1 MKALPA
7 NASLA
12 PRTLP
17 AVPGSGQEPN
27 TKTKPAAADASLCE
41 REPIHI
47 PGAIQPHGA
56 VLATMAG
63 GRLVTHA
70 SANLAAILG
79 RSAGDALGRP
89 LEDVIGKAACQALE
103 GCAGPGMA
111 LSKVHTSPGPNGGD
125 LRLHAHR
132 SGRHICI
139 DIEPICPSP
148 GLAAPLAM
156 AQSVLETFWY
166 AATCADLCDLAVRG
180 LKSISGYDRVM
191 AYRFGEDGH
200 GEVIAE
206 ACAERLEPYLGL
218 HYPATDVPPQ
228 ARRIYLRQSV
238 GAIADSNYKPV
249 PLLVDPAL
257 ADATALD
264 LTYSPFRSVSP
275 CHVEFMRNM
284 GTAASLTIGLAQG
297 PDLWGMLVCHHGTP
311 RIAGPELRAVAEMV
325 GQVVS
330 LLLASLS
337 ENEVYAQRF
346 ERIATLRALVD
357 RLAAPEPL
365 ADAFAAAEEDLLYL
379 VEATGAVVR
388 LSGASLCLGRTPA
401 LPVAEHALAVLQSE
415 AGGRVL
421 AVDDLG
427 LRHPELADCT
437 SEASGALLLPLA
449 QDTDD
454 AILWFRP
461 ELSRTVT
468 WGGNPAENAVDPVTA
483 RMFPRVSFAAWKE
496 IVKGH
501 SAPWA
506 AADLALARE
515 LRSAVQTEIAHRN
528 KADLARLR
536 HFDPLTGLPNRN
548 LLEDWLAEALGD
560 TGTRAAVLFIDIDRF
575 KAVND
580 TIGREA
586 GDALLVEIAR
596 RLLAAACPGSLT
608 ARLGGDEF
616 VIVCRGVDR
625 DTVTEFGERIR
636 QTVETPFEIFGR
648 PCYVSA
654 SIGIA
659 VAGESGGLD
668 LIQAADMAMYVAKRC
683 GGNGAKVFEPSLY
696 DLAARQFELDRDL
709 HEALTGV
716 DQFTLVYQPTF
727 RLAGG
732 TMHLAGFEAL
742 VRWRHPRLG
751 WIAPALFI
759 PQAEASGLI
768 LPLGDWVLSRALHEG
783 RGLVR
788 QDEGLSLAVNVS
800 ALQLAQP
807 GFCSGLAGLLED
819 EGFPP
824 AKLCLEVTESML
836 SDVAVSCTLADVRKL
851 GVRVAIDDFGMGYS
865 SLSCLRRLP
874 VDVLKLDRNFLK
886 DVEGDARGAGFI
898 GAVIAF
904 AHAAGMSVVVEGIE
918 TQPQLDIA
926 SAGGADVLQ
935 GFLLATPLSAMA
947 AVELVGRTRTTP

>member
-1 MKALPA
+1 MNTAPA
-7 NASLA
+7 NADRA
-12 PRTLP
+12 ARTLP
-17 AVPGSGQEPN
+17 AGPGGSQPDAR
-27 TKTKPAAADASLCE
+27 TRTAAADASPCDL
-41 REPIHI
+41 EPIHI

-63 GRLVTHA
+63 GRLVTHV

-79 RSAGDALGRP
+79 KPAGDALGRP
-89 LEDVIGKAACQALE
+89 LADVIGKAACQALE

-111 LSKVHTSPGPNGGD
+111 LSKVHTSSGPNGGD
-125 LRLHAHR
+125 VRLHAHR

-139 DIEPICPSP
+139 DIEPVRPTP
-148 GLAAPLAM
+148 ELATPLTM
-156 AQSVLETFWY
+156 AQSVLETLWY
-166 AATCADLCDLAVRG
+166 AATRADLCDLAVGG
-180 LKSISGYDRVM
+180 LRSITGYDRVM
-191 AYRFGEDGH
+191 AYRFSEDGH

-206 ACAERLEPYLGL
+206 ARAEWLEPYLGL

-228 ARRIYLRQSV
+228 ARRLYLRQSV

-257 ADATALD
+257 DDETPLD
-264 LTYSPFRSVSP
+264 LTYSALRSVSP
-275 CHVEFMRNM
+275 CHLEFMRNM
-284 GTAASLTIGLAQG
+284 KTAASLTIGLAQG

-311 RIAGPELRAVAEMV
+311 RIAGPELRSVAELV

-330 LLLASLS
+330 LLLASLG

-346 ERIATLRALVD
+346 ERIATMRALVE
-357 RLAAPEPL
+357 RLAAPGPL
-365 ADAFAAAEEDLLYL
+365 ADAFATAEEDLLGL
-379 VEATGAVVR
+379 VEATGAVVH
-388 LSGASLCLGRTPA
+388 LSGTSLCLGRTPPQSA
-401 LPVAEHALAVLQSE
+401 AEGALAALQSD

-427 LRHPELADCT
+427 LRHPELADCMN
-437 SEASGALLLPLA
+437 EVSGALLLPLA
-449 QDTDD
+449 PDTDD

-468 WGGNPAENAVDPVTA
+468 WGGNPAENALDPVTE
-483 RMFPRVSFAAWKE
+483 RMSPRVSFAAWKE
-496 IVKGH
+496 IVKGR

-515 LRSAVQTEIAHRN
+515 LRTAVQTEIAHRN

-536 HFDPLTGLPNRN
+536 HFDPLTGLPNRD
-548 LLEDWLAEALGD
+548 LIQDWLAEALRD
-560 TGTRAAVLFIDIDRF
+560 TTARAAVLFLDIDRF

-580 TIGREA
+580 TIGHQA
-586 GDALLVEIAR
+586 GDALLVEVAR
-596 RLLAAACPGSLT
+596 RLLAGACPGGLT

-616 VIVCRGVDR
+616 VVLCRGVNR
-625 DTVTEFGERIR
+625 DTAAEFGERIR
-636 QTVETPFEIFGR
+636 QMIETPFEIFGR

-659 VAGESGGLD
+659 VAGDSGGLD

-683 GGNGAKVFEPSLY
+683 GGNRAKVFEPSLY

-709 HEALTGV
+709 REALTGV

-727 RLAGG
+727 RMAEG
-732 TMHLAGFEAL
+732 TMRLAGFEAL

-751 WIAPALFI
+751 WIAPGLFI
-759 PQAEASGLI
+759 PHAETSGLI
-768 LPLGDWVLSRALHEG
+768 LPLGDWVLSRALREG
-783 RGLVR
+783 GGLVR
-788 QDEGLSLAVNVS
+788 QDEGQSLAVNVS

-807 GFCSGLAGLLED
+807 GFCSDLAGLLEA

-824 AKLCLEVTESML
+824 AVLCLEVTERML
-836 SDVAVSCTLADVRKL
+836 TDAAVSCTLAEVRKL
-851 GVRVAIDDFGMGYS
+851 GVRVAIDDFGTGYS

-874 VDVLKLDRNFLK
+874 VDVVKLDRNFLK
-886 DVEGDARGAGFI
+886 DIDSDARGADFVR
-898 GAVIAF
+898 AVIAF
-904 AHAAGMSVVVEGIE
+904 AHAAGLSVVVEGIE
-918 TQPQLDIA
+918 TQSQLAIA

-935 GFLLATPLSAMA
+935 GFLLATPLSAMSA
-947 AVELVGRTRTTP
+947 AELVARTRTPP